1 MFFNLS
7 NLLLVIQSLI
17 CCPNPLPRI
26 EAGDYEKTLD
36 GFIQIVLFDP
46 ENGDAWNNIG
56 CLHLKKK
63 KTKKTYV
70 RRNRWEL
77 WANYSKVA
85 FDIGNIGHYS
95 RECYHLKKD
104 VRNGEWSC
112 LLAK

>member
-70 RRNRWEL
+70 RYLKKKKTKNVYVIFKEALKFKRNRWEL

-85 FDIGNIGHYS
+85 FDIGNIGFF
-95 RECYHLKKD
+95 
-104 VRNGEWSC
+104 V
-112 LLAK
+112 